1 MSLFSERLT
10 QYIES
15 KHVKIAALSR
25 FLDYD
30 RSTLYRIMKGTRPP
44 ASLTQVQSICQFLQ
58 LNPAETT
65 ALIDAYYATL
75 HGEVCYAQHQSIL
88 ALMNSFNLS
97 TTPLDCPWS
106 PRVSMVTDH
115 CKFTTLDT
123 PTALTAAF
131 FRVVSEAVQ
140 IEDGSLELI
149 TQPDCINL
157 YSIIDQLDVHGE
169 LLMTHLL
176 CLDNTNGDASSATYN
191 IDCLKQSLALLS
203 RHRGYRAFCY
213 YDDVLA
219 HFSPYS
225 LYPCLVLSRQG
236 AVLFDAQCTSGFF
249 IQTQDA
255 LNQLRSY
262 TQRLKGHCIPMYQ
275 QCYGIMEEMAVY
287 SNILNEPCCVIEAI
301 PCILP
306 FVTEDILNRTICN
319 ALPQREALIQLF
331 LDYTGRQRE
340 RVLKTKSLLTSF
352 TPQGLDYFVETGRT
366 PEIPDDFYHPL
377 APVDRLY
384 LLKQVLLQI
393 KTGRFRIM
401 KMDQVHL
408 HLNLVIT
415 TMAQHLLMTFH
426 SNIPGDQSIVTAY
439 LDEPHLVQAFAS
451 FWENLGDYQCLY
463 DLPES
468 VAMVEER
475 IARLESNRL

>member
-30 RSTLYRIMKGTRPP
+30 RSTLYRIVKGTRPP

-58 LNPAETT
+58 LNPTETT

-75 HGEVCYAQHQSIL
+75 HGEVYYIQHQSIL
-88 ALMNSFNLS
+88 SFINSFSLS

-106 PRVSMVTDH
+106 PRVSMVTEH
-115 CKFTTLDT
+115 CQFTTLDT
-123 PTALTAAF
+123 PTALTAAL
-131 FRVVSEAVQ
+131 FRIVSEAVQ
-140 IEDGSLELI
+140 IEDGSLELV

-203 RHRGYRAFCY
+203 RHRGYRAFYY

-262 TQRLKGHCIPMYQ
+262 TQRLKGHCIPMY
-275 QCYGIMEEMAVY
+275 
-287 SNILNEPCCVIEAI
+287 
-301 PCILP
+301 
-306 FVTEDILNRTICN
+306 
-319 ALPQREALIQLF
+319 
-331 LDYTGRQRE
+331 
-340 RVLKTKSLLTSF
+340 
-352 TPQGLDYFVETGRT
+352 
-366 PEIPDDFYHPL
+366 
-377 APVDRLY
+377 
-384 LLKQVLLQI
+384 
-393 KTGRFRIM
+393 
-401 KMDQVHL
+401 
-408 HLNLVIT
+408 
-415 TMAQHLLMTFH
+415 
-426 SNIPGDQSIVTAY
+426 
-439 LDEPHLVQAFAS
+439 
-451 FWENLGDYQCLY
+451 
-463 DLPES
+463 
-468 VAMVEER
+468 
-475 IARLESNRL
+475 